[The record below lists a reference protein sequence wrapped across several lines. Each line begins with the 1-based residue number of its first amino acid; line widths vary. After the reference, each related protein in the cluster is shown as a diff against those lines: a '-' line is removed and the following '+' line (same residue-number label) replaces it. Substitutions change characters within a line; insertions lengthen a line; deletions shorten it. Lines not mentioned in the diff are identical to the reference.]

1 MTGEKH
7 EQSDSSAHQGRW
19 PLLAGQLRSADGLG
33 DFGQRGARARRAG
46 DGSRDVRCGQSNVRP
61 LRRSRRTSCNKR
73 DRRRVA
79 SSARRRFSLF
89 RPRSSRRRRRL
100 PRCAR
105 GCRISAI
112 TRLARLTGLDEV
124 GIPVWAA
131 IRPNAATLAVSQGK
145 GVDDDAAAA
154 SAMMEAIEVATA
166 ERRDLP
172 HLTLSPRAMAASGR
186 RAAPLTELLRVGA
199 SPPAPDESIDWIEG
213 FDLMDDAPVWV
224 PLDAVRLGE
233 DAAQARYWQSTDGL
247 ASGNVLWEAAFHG
260 LCERVE
266 RDALTLWS
274 LAGDAEVG
282 PRCRDP
288 RDFDDPELAAL
299 VGQDRSGR
307 ASPAPVRHFD
317 RRRDPRLLRRD
328 LAAARQRSGALA
340 PFRPAERQRLPSR
353 SGARRH
359 SRRHRSG
366 AVAPDRDLRRARRFR
381 SRRLPRADRARPAA
395 VRPGRALGPRAGR
408 RAPSRPPTTS
418 ATSPRA

>member
-1 MTGEKH
+1 VADAASLRAGGVVSRYFDRVVAPAAT
-7 EQSDSSAHQGRW
+7 
-19 PLLAGQLRSADGLG
+19 LAALRPRLS
-33 DFGQRGARARRAG
+33 DFG
-46 DGSRDVRCGQSNVRP
+46 V
-61 LRRSRRTSCNKR
+61 
-73 DRRRVA
+73 
-79 SSARRRFSLF
+79 
-89 RPRSSRRRRRL
+89 
-100 PRCAR
+100 
-105 GCRISAI
+105 

-145 GVDDDAAAA
+145 GVDDAAAAA

-172 HLTLSPRAMAASGR
+172 YVSLSPRAMAASGR

-274 LAGDAEVG
+274 LAGDAEVA

-288 RDFDDPELAAL
+288 RDFDDLELTALSAKIEAAGL
-299 VGQDRSGR
+299 RLRLFDISTDV
-307 ASPAPVRHFD
+307 AIPVCFAAISPPLDSDPARWRHFD
-317 RRRDPRLLRRD
+317 LQSGSGCHPDPARAAIRAVTEAAQSRLT
-328 LAAARQRSGALA
+328 AI
-340 PFRPAERQRLPSR
+340 
-353 SGARRH
+353 SGARDDFDPGDYRARIALDLLPFAQAEPSARAPAAADVDPADYIGH
-359 SRRHRSG
+359 IASLLRAIGVGSVIVVPIEPGDRG
-366 AVAPDRDLRRARRFR
+366 FAVAKAIVSDLETIPGARRF
-381 SRRLPRADRARPAA
+381 P
-395 VRPGRALGPRAGR
+395 LGPRGL
-408 RAPSRPPTTS
+408 RAKLAHR
-418 ATSPRA
+418 

>member
-1 MTGEKH
+1 VIDAASLQARGVV
-7 EQSDSSAHQGRW
+7 SRYFDRV
-19 PLLAGQLRSADGLG
+19 LAPAETLA
-33 DFGQRGARARRAG
+33 AM
-46 DGSRDVRCGQSNVRP
+46 
-61 LRRSRRTSCNKR
+61 
-73 DRRRVA
+73 
-79 SSARRRFSLF
+79 
-89 RPRSSRRRRRL
+89 RPRL
-100 PRCAR
+100 ANF
-105 GCRISAI
+105 GV

-172 HLTLSPRAMAASGR
+172 HLRLSPSAMATSGR
-186 RAAPLTELLRVGA
+186 RAALLTELLRLGA

-213 FDLMDDAPVWV
+213 FDLIDDSPVWV

-233 DAAQARYWQSTDGL
+233 DAVRARYWQSTDGL

-266 RDALTLWS
+266 RDALMLWS

-299 VGQDRSGR
+299 VAKIEAAGLRLRLFDISTDV
-307 ASPAPVRHFD
+307 AIPVCFAAISPPLDSDPARWRHFD
-317 RRRDPRLLRRD
+317 LQSGSGCHPDPARAAIRAVTEAAQSRLT
-328 LAAARQRSGALA
+328 AI
-340 PFRPAERQRLPSR
+340 
-353 SGARRH
+353 SGARDDFDPGDYRARIALDLLPFAEAEPLPCTPAAGTVEPADYIGH
-359 SRRHRSG
+359 IVRCLKAIGVGSAIVVPIEPGERG
-366 AVAPDRDLRRARRFR
+366 FAVAKAIVSDLETIPGARRFP
-381 SRRLPRADRARPAA
+381 L
-395 VRPGRALGPRAGR
+395 GLRALRAKLAR
-408 RAPSRPPTTS
+408 Q
-418 ATSPRA
+418 